1 MRMALGCVVLLGAV
15 LALAVGAAHGA
26 TRSTPGCAASELTP
40 VFVDSSGAAGS
51 IDVEYGFKN
60 RSTQRCE
67 LQGYPTLRM
76 LKASG
81 GSLATTVLHAH
92 GSWGITVK
100 PVVVAPGSVAYFGI
114 HFAAATGYGRL
125 HCPTSAALRLTAP
138 GTTTG
143 LVLRGRSGRIQPYGG
158 TTEHL
163 HCGIVHV
170 SAVTAKRFQ

>member
-1 MRMALGCVVLLGAV
+1 MRAALGCVVLLGAAV
-15 LALAVGAAHGA
+15 ALAVGVARGAAG
-26 TRSTPGCAASELTP
+26 STPGCAAAELSP

-51 IDVEYGFKN
+51 TDVEYGFKN
-60 RSTQRCE
+60 RSAQRCE
-67 LQGYPTLRM
+67 LEGYPTLRM

-81 GSLATTVLHAH
+81 ASLTTTELHAN

-143 LVLRGRSGRIQPYGG
+143 LVLRGRGGRIQPFGG

-163 HCGIVHV
+163 RCGIVHV